1 MSKALSTA
9 ALDGSAAPRGA
20 HAVICDAHKP
30 RDPVASRGVIRS
42 DRAFTSNGP
51 GDGILDQVFDVF
63 VTGIAGLTGT
73 TRLKDADQVGPH
85 RGVVDTVGA
94 GRHAPT
100 LPRGALNA

>member
-1 MSKALSTA
+1 MSKAVTA
-9 ALDGSAAPRGA
+9 NALDGSTAPRGA

-30 RDPVASRGVIRS
+30 RDPVAPRGVIRS
-42 DRAFTSNGP
+42 DGAFAADSASN
-51 GDGILDQVFDVF
+51 GILDQVFNVL
-63 VTGIAGLTGT
+63 VTGIAGFTST